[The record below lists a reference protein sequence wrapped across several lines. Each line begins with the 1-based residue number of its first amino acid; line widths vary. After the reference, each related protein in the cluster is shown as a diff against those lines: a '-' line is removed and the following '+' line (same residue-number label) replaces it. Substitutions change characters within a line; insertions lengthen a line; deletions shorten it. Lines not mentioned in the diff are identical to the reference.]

1 MLIENLPLPTSRR
14 FAAGI
19 DVSRRQVRL
28 AVLSRAR
35 HEVSVR
41 VEWLGAASLEE
52 GAMSGVTIVDRTA
65 VATTLAQ
72 LLGKWPQRRAVRLL
86 RCAMAVP
93 GSATVLASVPLE
105 DAGGASCDS
114 PMQAFDAMA
123 PVAMAAAERAAG
135 LERSALA
142 LDWFIEEGARAD
154 GVDRGRRMT
163 VAATARE
170 HLQARVE
177 VAAVAGVALSA
188 VDGEPPAALRAL
200 WHTAAFEYGEGACF
214 VALWVGNDGVYAW
227 RIANEVV
234 EAHVRYPGS
243 EYEDLACALRSLA
256 GVHAPAWAVA
266 GGELELIAEIGFSL
280 ADIGDLLGCSVV
292 PFECAPF
299 CDDDA
304 CDEPIVPGRWRL
316 APTFAVA
323 FGLALRGMAE

>member
-19 DVSRRQVRL
+19 DISRRQVRL
-28 AVLSRAR
+28 AVLSR
-35 HEVSVR
+35 VR
-41 VEWLGAASLEE
+41 QAVPVRIEWLGAASLDE
-52 GAMSGVTIVDRTA
+52 GVMSGVAIVDRMA
-65 VATTLAQ
+65 VAATLAE
-72 LLGKWPQRRAVRLL
+72 LLGQWPQRRSVRLL

-93 GSATVLASVPLE
+93 GSATVLTSVPLPDVR
-105 DAGGASCDS
+105 DASDDS
-114 PMQAFDAMA
+114 SMPVLDAMA
-123 PVAMAAAERAAG
+123 PAAAAAAERAAG

-142 LDWFIEEGARAD
+142 LDWFVEEAARA
-154 GVDRGRRMT
+154 GGAARGQRMT

-200 WHTAAFEYGEGACF
+200 WHTAAFELGEGVCF
-214 VALWVGNDGVYAW
+214 VALWVGSDGVYAW
-227 RIANEVV
+227 RIVDEVV

-243 EYEDLACALRSLA
+243 EYEDLAGALHSLA
-256 GVHAPAWAVA
+256 GGHAPAWAVA
-266 GGELELIAEIGFSL
+266 GGELELMAEVGFSL

-299 CDDDA
+299 CDDGVGDA
-304 CDEPIVPGRWRL
+304 AMAPRQWRH
-316 APTFAVA
+316 ASTFAVA
-323 FGLALRGMAE
+323 FGLALRGVAE